1 MFKMIMERRV
11 RNARALEGD
20 VAARKIEKLC
30 LSNMTAK
37 NCPYAIG
44 LLYSINRHSSI
55 DVRIKYSELLVK
67 ALILSNLNESSVNY
81 VTIFVLRYLQDL
93 IPIDSEIL
101 VGTERR
107 ISIEEVDPLLRK
119 YLILMDKDGKSIL

>member
-1 MFKMIMERRV
+1 MFKLIMERRV
-11 RNARALEGD
+11 KNARALEGD
-20 VAARKIEKLC
+20 VAARKMEKLC

-44 LLYSINRHSSI
+44 LLYSINRQCSI

-93 IPIDSEIL
+93 IPIDSDIL
-101 VGTERR
+101 VGAERR